1 MIRPASCQG
10 VSRSWNAILD
20 GQTANASILV
30 ATVLE
35 RRSHR
40 AQKMGETTADE
51 FPGLSLHRYLPLQR
65 VWVMYLFQ
73 KVNNFLQELTELIF
87 EKDTMK

>member
-10 VSRSWNAILD
+10 VRKSWNAILD

-65 VWVMYLFQ
+65 VWVMYLYQ
-73 KVNNFLQELTELIF
+73 KVNNFL
-87 EKDTMK
+87 

>member
-10 VSRSWNAILD
+10 VSRSWNAIRD

-40 AQKMGETTADE
+40 AQKMGETTADARAIPTQV
-51 FPGLSLHRYLPLQR
+51 FTAPKGLGNVPLT
-65 VWVMYLFQ
+65 
-73 KVNNFLQELTELIF
+73 KS
-87 EKDTMK
+87 